1 MILASLAAHPGR
13 GSGHGTREGIARM
26 RTSMSWEPVI
36 GLEVHARLLTRTK
49 IFCAC
54 ATEFGA
60 PPNTNV
66 CPVCLGYPGALPVLN
81 RKAVELAMRM
91 ALATGCTIHHRSIFA
106 RKNYFYPDLPKG
118 YQISQF
124 DQPLATGGRVND
136 IHLHRIHME
145 EDAGKLLHERD
156 ASLVDLNR
164 AGTPLIEIVSDPDL
178 RSAEQAVAYLT
189 RLRQILMYTDVCDGN
204 MEEGSLRCDAN
215 ISVHRKGEPF
225 GTRCEVKNLN
235 SFRYVGRAI
244 EHEIERQ
251 IKVIEGGGKVAQETR
266 LFDVASGETRVMRSK
281 EEAHDYRYFPE
292 PDLFTLA
299 VDEAWIEDVRSSL
312 PPLPHERAERYQ
324 REYEISAVD
333 AEQLVVTRALAD
345 FYESTAAES
354 KNPRGA
360 ANWVRNEVL
369 RVLNDQKIE
378 VEQYRVT
385 PAMLGRLIQLIDSGA
400 IGGKSAKEVFDEMSA
415 SGEAPDAIVEKKG
428 LAQISDPAAIRDAA
442 MRVVEKNA
450 AQVEQYRGGKQQ
462 VFGFLVGQ
470 LMKETRGKAKA
481 ELANDI
487 LRELL
492 NDRN

>member
-1 MILASLAAHPGR
+1 
-13 GSGHGTREGIARM
+13 
-26 RTSMSWEPVI
+26 MSWQPVI

-49 IFCAC
+49 IFCGCETA
-54 ATEFGA
+54 FGA
-60 PPNTNV
+60 PPNTHV

-81 RKAVELAMRM
+81 RKAVELAIRM
-91 ALATGCTIHHRSIFA
+91 ALATGCTIHPRSIFA

-136 IHLHRIHME
+136 VRLHRIHME

-164 AGTPLIEIVSDPDL
+164 AGTPLIEIVTDPDI
-178 RSAEQAVAYLT
+178 RSADQAVAYLT
-189 RLRQILMYTDVCDGN
+189 RLRQILMYAEVCDGN

-215 ISVHRKGEPF
+215 VSVHHPGEPF
-225 GTRCEVKNLN
+225 GTRTEVKNLN

-251 IKVIEGGGKVAQETR
+251 IAVLESGGKVEQETR

-281 EEAHDYRYFPE
+281 EEAHDYRYFPD

-299 VDEAWIEDVRSSL
+299 VEEAWIEDVRSSL
-312 PPLPHERAERYQ
+312 PPLPQDRAERYQ
-324 REYEISAVD
+324 REYTISAID

-345 FYESTAAES
+345 YYEAAAVES
-354 KNPRGA
+354 KNPRAA

-369 RVLNDQKIE
+369 RVLNDQKLE
-378 VEQYRVT
+378 LDGYRVS
-385 PAMLGRLIQLIDSGA
+385 PAMLGRLIQLLDSGA
-400 IGGKSAKEVFDEMSA
+400 IGGKAAKEVFDEMSA
-415 SGEAPDAIVEKKG
+415 SGDAPDAIVERKG
-428 LAQISDPAAIRDAA
+428 LAQITDAA
-442 MRVVEKNA
+442 PIREAALRVVQNNA
-450 AQVEQYRGGKQQ
+450 AQVEQFRAGKAQ

-481 ELANDI
+481 ELANEI
-487 LRELL
+487 LRDIL
-492 NDRN
+492 NDRD